1 MSILVTGGGGFI
13 GTVLVNK
20 LLKMNKRVKVIDV
33 FWFGR
38 YLKKH
43 KNLTII
49 KKDIHDCSEKDFK
62 GIKTIYHLASVAND
76 PASSL
81 EPKLTWEISCLGTL
95 KLCELAKKAKIKK
108 FIFASSGSI
117 YGIKKEKNVHEGLPP
132 VPISDYNKTKM
143 IAEKVI
149 ENYKN
154 DFKCYIVR
162 PGTVF
167 GYSPRMRLDLMINI
181 LTFHAL
187 TKNKM
192 TVFGGGQ
199 TRPYLHIDDMTNLY
213 LFFLNNKIKPGTYN
227 ASTGNLSALET
238 ANQIKK
244 IIPNCKIEIKKSND
258 PRSYRLSNKKITDAG
273 FKFKKSLFEGINE
286 LIDLYRDGKIKNTE
300 NSYSVNFIKKLKKK

>member
-49 KKDIHDCSEKDFK
+49 KKDIHDCSEKDFE

>member
-286 LIDLYRDGKIKNTE
+286 LIDLYHDGKIKNTE

>member
-49 KKDIHDCSEKDFK
+49 KKDIHDCSEKDFE

-286 LIDLYRDGKIKNTE
+286 LIDLYQGGKIKNTE

>member
-49 KKDIHDCSEKDFK
+49 KKDIHDCSEKDFE

-286 LIDLYRDGKIKNTE
+286 LIDLYHDGKIKNTE